1 MDLGLQGCT
10 AVITGGSKGIGF
22 GVAVSLANEGCEV
35 HIASRDKAML
45 ETAAANIKQQTGR
58 QATIHPIDL
67 SESGSADQLL
77 SATGT
82 PDILVNNAGAI
93 PGGNLTAIDEATWR
107 NAWDLKVFGYINL
120 CRAAYALMKQ
130 RGHGVIANVTGLAA
144 DRTDFSYIAGTAGN
158 ASLNAFT
165 KALGSYSLEDGIR
178 VVAVSPGPVETE
190 RLVTLM
196 KTRAKG
202 ETGSEDGWRDYL
214 KSMPLGRAAS
224 VEEVANVVTFLVS
237 DRASYVSGAVLN
249 VDGGHGQRGGSFSK

>member
-1 MDLGLQGCT
+1 MDLGLDGRT
-10 AVITGGSKGIGF
+10 AIITGGSKGIGF
-22 GVAVSLANEGCEV
+22 GVAVSLANEGCKV
-35 HIASRDKAML
+35 HIASRDKGML

-58 QATIHPIDL
+58 EATIHAIDL
-67 SESGSADQLL
+67 SKSGSADELL
-77 SATGT
+77 KAVGT

-93 PGGNLTAIDEATWR
+93 PGGNIAMIDEATWR
-107 NAWDLKVFGYINL
+107 AAWDLKVFGYINL
-120 CRAAYALMKQ
+120 CRSAYALMKE
-130 RGHGVIANVTGLAA
+130 RGSGVIANVTGLAA

-178 VVAVSPGPVETE
+178 VLAVSPGPVETE

-196 KTRAKG
+196 KTRAKA

-214 KSMPLGRAAS
+214 KGMPLGRAAT

-249 VDGGHGQRGGSFSK
+249 VDGGHGARGGSFSK

>member
-1 MDLGLQGCT
+1 MDLGLQGKT

-22 GVAVSLANEGCEV
+22 GVAVSLAREGCEV
-35 HIASRDKAML
+35 HIASRNGALL

-58 QATIHPIDL
+58 DAKVHAIDL
-67 SESGSADQLL
+67 SQSGSAEALL
-77 SATGT
+77 GAAGT

-93 PGGNLTAIDEATWR
+93 PGGNLQMIDEATWR
-107 NAWDLKVFGYINL
+107 TAWDLKVFGYINL
-120 CRAAYALMKQ
+120 CRSAYARMKE

-196 KTRAKG
+196 KTRAKA
-202 ETGSEDGWRDYL
+202 ETGSEEGWREYL
-214 KSMPLGRAAS
+214 KGMPLGRAAS

-249 VDGGHGQRGGSFSK
+249 VDGGHGVRGGSFSK

>member
-1 MDLGLQGCT
+1 
-10 AVITGGSKGIGF
+10 
-22 GVAVSLANEGCEV
+22 
-35 HIASRDKAML
+35 ML

-58 QATIHPIDL
+58 EATIHAIDL
-67 SESGSADQLL
+67 SKSGSADELL
-77 SATGT
+77 KAVGT

-93 PGGNLTAIDEATWR
+93 PGGNIAMIDEATWR
-107 NAWDLKVFGYINL
+107 TAWDLKVFGYINL
-120 CRAAYALMKQ
+120 CRSAYALMKE
-130 RGHGVIANVTGLAA
+130 RGSGVIANVTGLAA

-178 VVAVSPGPVETE
+178 VLAVSPGPVETE

-196 KTRAKG
+196 KTRAKA

-214 KSMPLGRAAS
+214 KGMPLGRAAT

-249 VDGGHGQRGGSFSK
+249 VDGGHGARGGSFSK

>member
-1 MDLGLQGCT
+1 MELGLEGRT

-22 GVAVSLANEGCEV
+22 GVALSLAREGCEV

-58 QATIHPIDL
+58 EAKVHAIDL
-67 SESGSADQLL
+67 SASGSAEELL
-77 SATGT
+77 NAVGT

-93 PGGNLTAIDEATWR
+93 PGGNLTMIDEATWR
-107 NAWDLKVFGYINL
+107 TAWDLKVFGYVNL
-120 CRAAYALMKQ
+120 CRAAYQRMKE

-178 VVAVSPGPVETE
+178 AIAVSPGPVETE

-196 KTRAKG
+196 KTRAKA

-214 KSMPLGRAAS
+214 KGMPLGRAAS

-249 VDGGHGQRGGSFSK
+249 VDGGHGSRGGSFSK

>member
-1 MDLGLQGCT
+1 MDLGLDGRT
-10 AVITGGSKGIGF
+10 AIITGGSKGIGF
-22 GVAVSLANEGCEV
+22 GVAVSLANEGCKV
-35 HIASRDKAML
+35 HIASRDKGML

-58 QATIHPIDL
+58 EATIHAIDL
-67 SESGSADQLL
+67 SKSGSADELL
-77 SATGT
+77 KAVGT

-93 PGGNLTAIDEATWR
+93 PGGNITMIDEATWR
-107 NAWDLKVFGYINL
+107 AAWDLKVFGYINL
-120 CRAAYALMKQ
+120 CRSAYALMKE
-130 RGHGVIANVTGLAA
+130 RGSGVIANVTGLAA

-178 VVAVSPGPVETE
+178 VLAVSPGPVETE

-196 KTRAKG
+196 KTRAKA

-214 KSMPLGRAAS
+214 KGMPLGRAAT

-249 VDGGHGQRGGSFSK
+249 VDGGHGARGGSFSK

>member
-1 MDLGLQGCT
+1 MDLGLDGRT
-10 AVITGGSKGIGF
+10 AIITGGSKGIGF
-22 GVAVSLANEGCEV
+22 GVAVSLANEGCKV
-35 HIASRDKAML
+35 HIASRDKGML

-58 QATIHPIDL
+58 EATIHAIDL
-67 SESGSADQLL
+67 SKSGSADELL
-77 SATGT
+77 KAVGT

-93 PGGNLTAIDEATWR
+93 PGGNIAMIDEATWR
-107 NAWDLKVFGYINL
+107 TAWDLKVFGYINL
-120 CRAAYALMKQ
+120 CRSAYALMKE
-130 RGHGVIANVTGLAA
+130 RGSGVIANVTGLAA

-178 VVAVSPGPVETE
+178 VLAVSPGPVETE

-196 KTRAKG
+196 KTRAKA

-214 KSMPLGRAAS
+214 KGMPLGRAAT

-249 VDGGHGQRGGSFSK
+249 VDGGHGARGGSFSK

>member
-1 MDLGLQGCT
+1 MDLGLDGRT
-10 AVITGGSKGIGF
+10 AIITGGSKGIGF
-22 GVAVSLANEGCEV
+22 GVAVSLANEGCKV
-35 HIASRDKAML
+35 HIASRDKGML

-58 QATIHPIDL
+58 EATIHAIDL
-67 SESGSADQLL
+67 SKSGSADELL
-77 SATGT
+77 KAVGT

-93 PGGNLTAIDEATWR
+93 PGGNIAMIDEATWR
-107 NAWDLKVFGYINL
+107 AAWDLKVFGYINL
-120 CRAAYALMKQ
+120 CRSAYALMKE
-130 RGHGVIANVTGLAA
+130 RGSGVIANVTGLAA

-178 VVAVSPGPVETE
+178 VLAVSPGPVETE
-190 RLVTLM
+190 RLLTLM
-196 KTRAKG
+196 KTRAKA

-214 KSMPLGRAAS
+214 KGMPLGRAAT

-249 VDGGHGQRGGSFSK
+249 VDGGHGARGGSFSK

>member
-1 MDLGLQGCT
+1 MDLGLDGRT
-10 AVITGGSKGIGF
+10 AIITGGSKGIGF
-22 GVAVSLANEGCEV
+22 GVAVSLANEGCKV
-35 HIASRDKAML
+35 HIASRDKGML

-58 QATIHPIDL
+58 EATIHAIDL
-67 SESGSADQLL
+67 SKQGSADELL
-77 SATGT
+77 GAVGT

-93 PGGNLTAIDEATWR
+93 PGGNIAMIDEATWR
-107 NAWDLKVFGYINL
+107 AAWDLKVFGYINL
-120 CRAAYALMKQ
+120 CRSAYARMKE
-130 RGHGVIANVTGLAA
+130 RGSGVIANVTGLAA

-178 VVAVSPGPVETE
+178 VLAVSPGPVETE
-190 RLVTLM
+190 RLITLM
-196 KTRAKG
+196 KTRAKA

-214 KSMPLGRAAS
+214 KGMPLGRAAS

-249 VDGGHGQRGGSFSK
+249 VDGGHGARGGSFSK